1 MLDWECSRKSWRKY
15 FFSVTVIPGIGASL
29 TRAQWLKQLG
39 SEVTVEQ
46 TCEVQSHQSWQLCL
60 EVCNLI
66 P

>member
-1 MLDWECSRKSWRKY
+1 MLDWERSRKSWRIY
-15 FFSVTVIPGIGASL
+15 IFFSNCDPSL

-46 TCEVQSHQSWQLCL
+46 TFEVQSHQIWQLSL
-60 EVCNLI
+60 EVRNLI

>member
-1 MLDWECSRKSWRKY
+1 MTENAQEKVEEFF
-15 FFSVTVIPGIGASL
+15 FFSKCDPSL

-46 TCEVQSHQSWQLCL
+46 TFEVQSHQIWQLSL
-60 EVCNLI
+60 EVPNLI

>member
-1 MLDWECSRKSWRKY
+1 MTENAQEKVEESF
-15 FFSVTVIPGIGASL
+15 FFSVTVIRGIGTSL

-46 TCEVQSHQSWQLCL
+46 TCEVQSHQSWQLCV
-60 EVCNLI
+60 EVRNLI